1 MQEEEKLAFDTT
13 VDATVD
19 YKIGCLMKANNFLK
33 QTLSLALGLNDL
45 SQLRESL
52 YLLSIVN
59 GTLA

>member
-1 MQEEEKLAFDTT
+1 M
-13 VDATVD
+13 DATVD

-33 QTLSLALGLNDL
+33 QTLPLALGLNDL